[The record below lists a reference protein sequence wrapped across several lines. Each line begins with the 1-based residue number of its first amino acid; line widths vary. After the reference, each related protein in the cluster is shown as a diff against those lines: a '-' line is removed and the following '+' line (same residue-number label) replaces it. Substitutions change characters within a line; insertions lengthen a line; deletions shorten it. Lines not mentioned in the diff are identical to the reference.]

1 MIRTVAIASI
11 LLSCVGLGACSQSTP
26 PQPNVAVSNAP
37 PPPLPPDPALGAA
50 ARQPQTP
57 AQPDRPRR

>member
-11 LLSCVGLGACSQSTP
+11 LLSCMALGACSQSTP

-37 PPPLPPDPALGAA
+37 PPPLPVDPALGPS
-50 ARQPQTP
+50 ARQPQAP
-57 AQPDRPRR
+57 VQADRPRR